1 MSAQL
6 VAWRDVEAGS
16 VVSLKGN
23 PWRVERV
30 KVKGK
35 TARVRV
41 SGPLGT
47 FERELKAKDRVE
59 LVRRPVFRN
68 GRHDFETLL
77 AEDRAADET
86 GGPLRD
92 AKGAQRRWATA
103 DEAERDAPPALGL
116 PGGRHGASPK
126 PETSKGPKWDEPSV
140 DPAGVAVETIL
151 GARLVAET
159 PDEPAGYFVP
169 LPDVTTIRAHL
180 AIFHGVPADGQP
192 SDEGR
197 ALAQHKLAHDEGYP
211 LAVNHWHTKRRPGE
225 VIS

>member
-6 VAWRDVEAGS
+6 VAWRDVEPGS
-16 VVSLKGN
+16 VVKLKGN
-23 PWRVERV
+23 DWRVERV

-35 TARVRV
+35 IARVRV

-47 FERELKAKDRVE
+47 FERELKAKDRVKI
-59 LVRRPVFRN
+59 VDGHV
-68 GRHDFETLL
+68 
-77 AEDRAADET
+77 A

-126 PETSKGPKWDEPSV
+126 PETGKGPRWDAPAT

-151 GARLVAET
+151 GARLIAET

-180 AIFHGVPADGQP
+180 AIFHGIPAHEQPAD
-192 SDEGR
+192 EGN
-197 ALAQHKLAHDEGYP
+197 ALAAHRVAHDEGAAF
-211 LAVNHWHTKRRPGE
+211 AVNHWHTKRRPGRLDE
-225 VIS
+225 KG